1 MEDRRRSIKLS
12 TIRGTLWTYASL
24 FSGRAVMFVSTV
36 VLARLLSQDDYGV
49 AAYATVFIAFLEV
62 VGDLGV
68 GAALIYHRD
77 DPEATRTGFWL
88 NLGAGL
94 ALFALTW
101 LAAPLV
107 GEFYQDER
115 AIGVTRALALYFP
128 ISALGNIHSAL
139 LYRNLAFGR
148 RFLPN
153 LVRNA
158 GKGVVAILL
167 AWFGFGAYSLIWG
180 QVAGVGLAVI
190 AFWFAVPWQPAL
202 RFVTSHVRPL
212 LSYGLRM
219 ISINFLSVLS
229 TNLDYLFIGRY
240 LGAAPL
246 GVYTLAFRIPDL
258 LISQA
263 CSVITTVA
271 FPVYASLRD
280 EPELLRESFL
290 STNRFLMAAIAPIG
304 VGLAMVAEPVVLTFF
319 TDKWQAAVPVMPAI
333 AIYALTTSLFYNAGD
348 VFKAIGRP
356 EVLTYITLVELVIM
370 VPAMWWAVTEPASIV
385 AVAWVHVGV
394 AVFER
399 TLNLLVAAR
408 VLKLSVWSILQTLRP
423 ALVGSVLMAGAV
435 WAALTLVP
443 DAMLVQL
450 LAATAVGGAVYLGS
464 LFLLERRLVLSA
476 ARMFWAAVER
486 K

>member
-1 MEDRRRSIKLS
+1 MEDRRRLIKLS

-24 FSGRAVMFVSTV
+24 FSGRAVMFVSTI

-68 GAALIYHRD
+68 GAALVYHRD
-77 DPEATRTGFWL
+77 DPEASHTGFWL
-88 NLGAGL
+88 NLGAGV

-107 GEFYQDER
+107 GQFYQDER
-115 AIGVTRALALYFP
+115 AIGVTRALGLYFP

-158 GKGVVAILL
+158 GKGVVAIVL
-167 AWFGFGAYSLIWG
+167 AWLGFGAYSLIWG

-190 AFWFAVPWQPAL
+190 AFWFAVPWQPAT
-202 RFVTSHVRPL
+202 RFVMAHVRPL

-229 TNLDYLFIGRY
+229 ANLDYLFIGRY

-271 FPVYASLRD
+271 FPVYASLRN

-290 STNRFLMAAIAPIG
+290 STNRFLMVAIAPIG
-304 VGLAMVAEPVVLTFF
+304 VGLALLAEPVVLTFF
-319 TDKWQAAVPVMPAI
+319 TDKWQAAIPVMPAI

-348 VFKAIGRP
+348 VFKAIGKP
-356 EVLTYITLVELVIM
+356 EYLTYITLVELVVM
-370 VPAMWWAVTEPASIV
+370 VPALWWAVTAPASIV

-399 TLNLLVAAR
+399 TLNLLVARR
-408 VLKLSVWSILQTLRP
+408 VLGLSIGAVLQTLRP
-423 ALVGSVLMAGAV
+423 ALIGSALMAVAV
-435 WAALTLVP
+435 AATLTLLPDAALVRLV
-443 DAMLVQL
+443 
-450 LAATAVGGAVYLGS
+450 AATAVGGAVYLGS
-464 LFLLERRLVLSA
+464 LWVFERRLVLSSG
-476 ARMFWAAVER
+476 RMLWAAVGR